1 MSDEIKDSCTHGEES
16 WYCVICRDDYV
27 EGLQAQVAQLQT
39 TISQLHKN
47 LEVEKSCAQK
57 AEAKDFNQ
65 MMQIANQETAIS
77 TLTRER
83 DEAIAAL
90 GEMSKTCFPHNHA
103 ANLPQEKL

>member
-1 MSDEIKDSCTHGEES
+1 MT
-16 WYCVICRDDYV
+16 DDPRLV
-27 EGLQAQVAQLQT
+27 ALHDQVAQLQT
-39 TISQLHKN
+39 TVRQLHKN